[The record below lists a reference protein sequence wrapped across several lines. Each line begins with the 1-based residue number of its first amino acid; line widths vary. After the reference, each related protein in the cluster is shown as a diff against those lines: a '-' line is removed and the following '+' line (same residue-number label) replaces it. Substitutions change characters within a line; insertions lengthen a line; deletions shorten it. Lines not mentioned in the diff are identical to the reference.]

1 MNDVHNLQARCIQP
15 PKSFS
20 TSSCKPMRKDKKK
33 SKKLCNFKKIIYL
46 CTRLTA
52 IRFDSLAQLVEHN
65 TFNVGVLGSNPKRI
79 TKRKAKGDNKKTSP
93 TKSIFCGTFFYCSFG
108 DLDRQ
113 KEGIDGQKL
122 VPNSYPRQDF
132 QKRGTICRKLAE
144 RCRDLATLHLSHYE
158 LIKVVL

>member
-1 MNDVHNLQARCIQP
+1 MFGPQADYQ
-15 PKSFS
+15 
-20 TSSCKPMRKDKKK
+20 KK
-33 SKKLCNFKKIIYL
+33 SQKATIKRQVLQNQYF
-46 CTRLTA
+46 
-52 IRFDSLAQLVEHN
+52 
-65 TFNVGVLGSNPKRI
+65 VGLFLLP
-79 TKRKAKGDNKKTSP
+79 
-93 TKSIFCGTFFYCSFG
+93 FG

>member
-1 MNDVHNLQARCIQP
+1 MLIISGLTLWFEPQTDHE
-15 PKSFS
+15 
-20 TSSCKPMRKDKKK
+20 KK
-33 SKKLCNFKKIIYL
+33 SQKA
-46 CTRLTA
+46 T
-52 IRFDSLAQLVEHN
+52 
-65 TFNVGVLGSNPKRI
+65 
-79 TKRKAKGDNKKTSP
+79 TKRQVLQNQYFVGL
-93 TKSIFCGTFFYCSFG
+93 FLLSFG

>member
-1 MNDVHNLQARCIQP
+1 MRNRMRGGVRGRKTKVGRKLLRFP
-15 PKSFS
+15 P
-20 TSSCKPMRKDKKK
+20 
-33 SKKLCNFKKIIYL
+33 
-46 CTRLTA
+46 TRL
-52 IRFDSLAQLVEHN
+52 L
-65 TFNVGVLGSNPKRI
+65 P
-79 TKRKAKGDNKKTSP
+79 
-93 TKSIFCGTFFYCSFG
+93 FG

>member
-52 IRFDSLAQLVEHN
+52 IRFDSLAQQVEHN
-65 TFNVGVLGSNPKRI
+65 TFNVGVLGSSPKRI
-79 TKRKAKGDNKKTSP
+79 TQTKSHLKGGETDGLEFHLRTSP
-93 TKSIFCGTFFYCSFG
+93 PTWIIF
-108 DLDRQ
+108 
-113 KEGIDGQKL
+113 
-122 VPNSYPRQDF
+122 
-132 QKRGTICRKLAE
+132 
-144 RCRDLATLHLSHYE
+144 H
-158 LIKVVL
+158 